1 MDTVIAGTAIRSKPD
16 DEEELED
23 TTHAEDDREK
33 PEPEKLT
40 TSPPPEATT
49 NGNDADTD
57 GAESTDR
64 TIVSPNASEPA

>member
-1 MDTVIAGTAIRSKPD
+1 VDTVIAGTAKGPKP
-16 DEEELED
+16 EEVEELED
-23 TTHAEDDREK
+23 TTHADDDREK

>member
-1 MDTVIAGTAIRSKPD
+1 VDTVIAGTAKRPKP
-16 DEEELED
+16 EEVEELED

-57 GAESTDR
+57 
-64 TIVSPNASEPA
+64 